1 MAGEAKS
8 TDFMLATATV
18 MIGPA
23 ASLFDLDPATHSI
36 GLVKNFQ
43 MRTEPS
49 FTELTQGVK
58 NSLVYSVMTGNPT
71 RLSCEVYEYT
81 AKNMGYAL
89 GLNGASFAPNTVA
102 TTLSGAVNGA
112 GSPTAV
118 IPVTS
123 ATGLVAGDY
132 LLIPYGS
139 EDEVLVRKI
148 VSIATLDV
156 TVNKTISINLPSG
169 AAVKKVHAISVGAKD
184 NENFFGAKIVGR
196 LANGTEVVALFPK
209 IRMTGG
215 FAMQFQTNDYGN
227 LPFEM
232 TCYDLVPTDPFYA
245 DFLTEQAKLF
255 RA

>member
-58 NSLVYSVMTGNPT
+58 NSLVYSVMTANPT

-89 GLNGASFAPNTVA
+89 GLNGASFAPNTVS
-102 TTLSGAVNGA
+102 TTLSGAVDGA
-112 GSPTAV
+112 TTPTLI
-118 IPVTS
+118 IPVVA
-123 ATGLVAGDY
+123 ATGLNAGDY
-132 LLIPYGS
+132 LMIPYGA
-139 EDEVLVRKI
+139 EDQVLVRKI
-148 VSIATLDV
+148 VSINALDV
-156 TVNKTISINLPSG
+156 TVNKTVTILLPSG
-169 AAVKKVHAISVGAKD
+169 SPVNKVHAISVGAKD

-196 LANGTEVVALFPK
+196 LANGTNVVALFPK

-227 LPFEM
+227 LPFEL
-232 TCYDLVPTDPFYA
+232 TCYDLIPTDPFYSE
-245 DFLTEQAKLF
+245 FLNEQAKLF
-255 RA
+255 RS